1 MQIRLLIDDSSDI
14 ARAQGIAAELAVR
27 CGFGEF
33 AAERMAGAVCEAASH
48 LLRMTDGGELLMRPL
63 QEEVVGAAAP
73 QVEVLVI
80 ERVPQEEP
88 GMDGHG
94 GTSTAPG
101 TPTRRARLAGMRN
114 SSTTWDCHGRPGR
127 GAVFRLTL
135 SPADRPLPI
144 ALPAV
149 AVGAVWPCDDMAAKT
164 GPSLYI
170 HSTRSMS
177 SVVVAVGRGTE
188 PARRVAS
195 AQGFTAQSLQIA
207 RARAALPDGANMAL
221 AAAMVDADAA
231 RVRLAGAG
239 HIDARVLM
247 AADSTLGMPCFS
259 PKSRPARADAGAGT
273 DGRVDG
279 IDTPWPE
286 DALLVLHGGGGSLAA
301 WSPPRDLLSH
311 HPAVVAAVVYRSL
324 SLQAAGQAGPCV
336 TVCRRSAECLPRANA
351 AASAA
356 ASAAAD
362 MSPPPNRRPARART
376 PRGATVVET
385 AR

>member
-1 MQIRLLIDDSSDI
+1 MQIRLLIDDPSDI
-14 ARAQGIAAELAVR
+14 AQAQGIAAELAVR

-33 AAERMAGAVCEAASH
+33 AAERMAGAVSEAATH

-80 ERVPQEEP
+80 ERIPQV
-88 GMDGHG
+88 
-94 GTSTAPG
+94 APG
-101 TPTRRARLAGMRN
+101 TDGHDGGGTVTGATTRRARLAGMRN

-149 AVGAVWPCDDMAAKT
+149 AVGAVWPCDDIAAKT

-188 PARRVAS
+188 PARRVAA

-207 RARAALPDGANMAL
+207 RARATLPDGGNMAL
-221 AAAMVDADAA
+221 AATVVDADAA

-247 AADSTLGMPCFS
+247 AADPSLGMPRFS
-259 PKSRPARADAGAGT
+259 PKSRPARADAGGGT
-273 DGRVDG
+273 DARVDG
-279 IDTPWPE
+279 IDTTWPE
-286 DALLVLHGGGGSLAA
+286 DALLVLHGGGGSLGA

-324 SLQAAGQAGPCV
+324 SQQAAGQPLPCV
-336 TVCRRSAECLPRANA
+336 TVCRRSAECLPQANAVAGA

-356 ASAAAD
+356 AGA
-362 MSPPPNRRPARART
+362 PPPTRRAARPRA
-376 PRGATVVET
+376 PRGGTVVET